1 MVISAEIATF
11 KRKLRVLTPLRAPY
25 VICQGKSL
33 INFAGNDYLGLSTH
47 PLVREEAGKYL
58 NLYGAGSPSSRLV
71 TGNIDCYEQI
81 ERRLAIATGFEAA
94 LIFPTGYQLNTSV
107 LPSILTPGHTV
118 FADASVHRS
127 MIEALKLARCH
138 FRRFNH
144 LDNNLDLKEKLQQF
158 RARIKTPAS
167 NSLWLA
173 AESVY
178 SVDGAVHNL
187 EELSTLAR
195 QHEAQIFLDDGHA
208 FGVLGTRGL
217 GLAAGRKDLALAMG
231 CFSKGAGT
239 MGGYLLTSRLM
250 KEFLVN
256 TCPGLIYSTAL
267 APPVLGAIAAAL
279 SLIPHMEEER
289 AYLKAMSDHLRL
301 KLKDL
306 GFQIGPSESN
316 IISIFLEGET
326 LAVNLSRHLEANG
339 ILLVA
344 LRPPTTEKGV
354 SALRISL
361 TCRHKEEHVERLL
374 NALAAFPLKSKGLV
388 GS

>member
-1 MVISAEIATF
+1 MAIAAEIATF
-11 KRKLRVLTPLRAPY
+11 KRKLRVLTPLDAPY

-33 INFAGNDYLGLSTH
+33 INFAGNDYLGLSNH
-47 PLVREEAGKYL
+47 PLVKEEASKFL
-58 NLYGAGSPSSRLV
+58 SLYGAGSPSSRLV

-81 ERRLAIATGFEAA
+81 ERKLAIATGFEAA
-94 LIFPTGYQLNTSV
+94 LIFPTGYQLNASV

-127 MIEALKLARCH
+127 IIEGLKLARCH

-144 LDNNLDLKEKLQQF
+144 LDNSHDLREKLQQF
-158 RARIKTPAS
+158 HSKDRSAS

-178 SVDGAVHNL
+178 SVDGSIHNL

-195 QHEAQIFLDDGHA
+195 QYEAKIFLDDGHA
-208 FGVLGTRGL
+208 LGVLGKRGL
-217 GLAAGRKDLALAMG
+217 GLAAGRKDLDLAMG

-239 MGGYLLTSRLM
+239 MGGYLLTSRLI
-250 KEFLVN
+250 KEYLVN

-267 APPVLGAIAAAL
+267 APPVLGAIAASL
-279 SLIPHMEEER
+279 TLIPQMDEER
-289 AYLKAMSDHLRL
+289 AYLQAMSDYLRVNL
-301 KLKDL
+301 REL
-306 GFQIGPSESN
+306 GFHIGRSKSN

-326 LAVNLSRHLEANG
+326 TAVNLSQHLEDNG
-339 ILLVA
+339 VLIVA
-344 LRPPTTEKGV
+344 LRPPTTAKGI

-361 TCRHKEEHVERLL
+361 TCKHKEEHIERLL
-374 NALAAFPLKSKGLV
+374 KALASCPTRAGCREGF
-388 GS
+388 